1 MIVAGGLYRER
12 CLVPE
17 WNHLYG
23 SGGRAA
29 AALALYAPGIELAAY
44 CEEGLRSRA
53 ELLMGMSGVAV
64 RLAASRQ
71 TPTFE
76 YFHPLSRPDMYWSG
90 HGEPPFEVESDIV
103 LRFGMLEGDARVTA
117 KVAVFDPQSSGAR
130 FRANGSR
137 AERLATI
144 LNEQELV
151 AASGL
156 ADRAAAASQVIS
168 QGADGDI
175 VVVKRGAAG
184 AEIYGAVGLIGSAPA
199 YRSERVF
206 KIGSGDIFS
215 AAFAFHWAVEDRPPE
230 AAADLASRSVAHYV
244 AGRALPLPP
253 TIELRHGDPLPPT
266 TSAGRVYLAGP
277 FFSLSERWL
286 IEEARSALFGLGCEV
301 FSPLHEIGIG
311 EAQEVAPRDLAGLDT
326 CSAVLAILDG
336 RDPGTLFEVGHAR
349 SKGIP
354 VVGLAENVQQQD
366 LTMPLGTGCEIVDDF
381 TTAAYRAAWAAMR

>member
-29 AALALYAPGIELAAY
+29 AALALHVPGIELATY
-44 CEEGLRSRA
+44 CEEGLRGRA
-53 ELLMGMSGVAV
+53 ELLMGMSGVGV
-64 RLAASRQ
+64 RMSTSQQ

-76 YFHPLSRPDMYWSG
+76 YFHPLSRPDMHWSG
-90 HGEPPFEVESDIV
+90 HAEAPFEVDGDTV

-117 KVAVFDPQSSGAR
+117 KVAVFDPQSSGAG
-130 FRANGSR
+130 FRMNGSR
-137 AERLATI
+137 TERLATI

-151 AASGL
+151 AATEL
-156 ADRAAAASQVIS
+156 ADRAKAASQVIS
-168 QGADGDI
+168 QGSDTDI

-184 AEIYGAVGLIGSAPA
+184 AEVYGTVGLIGSAPA
-199 YRSERVF
+199 YRSDRVF

-215 AAFAFHWAVEDRPPE
+215 AAFAFHWAVEGRAPE

-244 AGRALPLPP
+244 AARTLPLPP
-253 TIELRHGDPLPPT
+253 AAELQHGAPLPPT

-286 IEEARSALFGLGCEV
+286 IEEARSVLLGLGCQV
-301 FSPLHEIGIG
+301 FSPLHEIGFG
-311 EAQEVAPRDLAGLDT
+311 AAEEVAPRDLAGLDT

-354 VVGLAENVQQQD
+354 VVGLAENVLQHD
-366 LTMPLGTGCEIVDDF
+366 LTMPLGTGCEIVNDF